1 MQGNKV
7 LTGNVIILT
16 HVRPIHKT
24 TGVPG
29 PAQGAGLGLSPEP
42 GGSRC
47 CCGKDSFPWLSG
59 RGSVLFVKRGKKNIF
74 FKRTSPRSLWSPCL
88 VSEAYCKS
96 PSSDQGVLQAIC
108 PVQERNTALS
118 GDLCLH
124 LSFLAKRALLW
135 P

>member
-1 MQGNKV
+1 MLLGAEP
-7 LTGNVIILT
+7 LPLAFWSGFCII
-16 HVRPIHKT
+16 R
-24 TGVPG
+24 
-29 PAQGAGLGLSPEP
+29 E
-42 GGSRC
+42 
-47 CCGKDSFPWLSG
+47 
-59 RGSVLFVKRGKKNIF
+59 KRKKKYF

-124 LSFLAKRALLW
+124 LSSLAKRALLW
-135 P
+135 PGSKSILGRGRLHSAGLK